1 MLAIIVSQLLQVTIK
16 YIYNMSWPILYILQ
30 VDRITVS
37 EVVLSDSTTIEMA
50 NSMLSIP
57 MAMNIN
63 GDLASNWKYSTSR
76 ASDKKFLSGLAQKEV
91 NVRLTMLKIAMGK
104 NCYEILQRLPTPKI
118 KQQWNAVFYT
128 TGLTQR
134 EVWHPKDLSLITTT
148 KTLRDHKQICY

>member
-1 MLAIIVSQLLQVTIK
+1 
-16 YIYNMSWPILYILQ
+16 LYILQ

-118 KQQWNAVFYT
+118 KQQ
-128 TGLTQR
+128 
-134 EVWHPKDLSLITTT
+134 
-148 KTLRDHKQICY
+148 